1 MERGRGGSEVF
12 VIVQTKDDGGQ
23 ESGER
28 WTDSKYILE
37 VELTGLVK
45 IYILDLYESRL
56 CPQLRV
62 EMGCL
67 WFGLWILQGLQDLS
81 SPTRD

>member
-1 MERGRGGSEVF
+1 M
-12 VIVQTKDDGGQ
+12 IVQMKDDGEKKKKKDDGGQ

-37 VELTGLVK
+37 IEWTGLAMV
-45 IYILDLYESRL
+45 YILDLCESRL

-62 EMGCL
+62 EMGC
-67 WFGLWILQGLQDLS
+67 F
-81 SPTRD
+81 